1 MPDLMLRGERN
12 ARERLPHYR
21 KATRHE
27 VPLDFEG
34 KTPTETQIRTRR
46 RRFSAAC

>member
-1 MPDLMLRGERN
+1 MPDLMLCGERN

-21 KATRHE
+21 KAIRHE

-34 KTPTETQIRTRR
+34 KTPTETQIRARR